1 MGPLFGLPL
10 SGYHGFSNGFSP
22 VVQSLPL
29 GPDALTGADYGPE
42 GSLVAVLVLCFGLW
56 LIMRVT
62 REYASRFGFPEIIPG
77 GIPVDIDAAAR
88 RQHEAAMGP
97 AQPAAPRLVQI
108 GELPQAA
115 APPGQPDKPPQM
127 TPQGERQPAA
137 PSRFDFIQFLFRHSP
152 LVSGARRSASCP
164 HRGFCDGCSAQVA
177 EGWSA
182 NRACR
187 FCHGVGNA
195 RPLPLHRP
203 RSSSCRPNIRRT
215 SPRSRPPTSI
225 LTSGS

>member
-22 VVQSLPL
+22 VVQSLPR

-88 RQHEAAMGP
+88 RQHEEAMGP
-97 AQPAAPRLVQI
+97 AQPAAPRLVQL

-115 APPGQPDKPPQM
+115 APPGQPEKPP
-127 TPQGERQPAA
+127 R
-137 PSRFDFIQFLFRHSP
+137 D
-152 LVSGARRSASCP
+152 
-164 HRGFCDGCSAQVA
+164 D
-177 EGWSA
+177 
-182 NRACR
+182 
-187 FCHGVGNA
+187 
-195 RPLPLHRP
+195 
-203 RSSSCRPNIRRT
+203 
-215 SPRSRPPTSI
+215 
-225 LTSGS
+225 